1 MTFSIEFADEQ
12 QEYQAR
18 IKVVG
23 CGGSGGNA
31 VNTMIN
37 FGLEGVEF
45 IVVNTDA
52 QALNAN
58 SAPTKLNIGNSVTK
72 GLGAG
77 ADPERGRK
85 AALEDVQRIKELI
98 SGADMVFVTA
108 GMGGGTGTGAAPVIA
123 QLAREEGALTVGVV
137 TKPFLFEGRQRSRR
151 ADYGLAALSETVDTL
166 ITIPNQKLLLLGDDE
181 LTFIDACRKADE
193 VLYQAVKG
201 ISDLITQNGIVNV
214 DFADVKT
221 VMSNMGR
228 ALMGT
233 GIAKG
238 QNRARLAAEMAV
250 ASPLLDDISVEG
262 ATGVLINVV
271 GGSDLKMREIQEA
284 ASLVQEQAHE
294 DANIIFGAS
303 VDESLGENVKVT
315 VIATGFDEA
324 ERHGS
329 RRARRQRQPHGPGPG
344 SRSRAPSASRV
355 AQQPHGQTSFGHPQT
370 QHSQLSHAPTPV
382 TAATATTRATRSTRA
397 VAVLRPA
404 AVHPAPGGAGAA
416 LVPSHPER
424 ARRPRRSLADPRGHA
439 SRRRLPPDRT
449 RAAPRA
455 SRPATTTTGTS
466 RRSSASSSRRAAV
479 PPVEPRIDGGAPD
492 STARSAATRV
502 HLALRAA
509 TGNPEDQRR
518 GGRGGGSGLRGT
530 FSLPWPRRR
539 RPRRRSPP
547 PA

>member
-1 MTFSIEFADEQ
+1 MSFSIEFADET

-18 IKVVG
+18 IKVIG

-52 QALNAN
+52 QALNSNA
-58 SAPTKLNIGNSVTK
+58 APTKLNIGANVTK

-108 GMGGGTGTGAAPVIA
+108 GMGGGTGTGAAPIIA

-137 TKPFLFEGRQRSRR
+137 TKPFLFEGRQRSKR
-151 ADYGLAALSETVDTL
+151 AEAGLAALAEQVDTL
-166 ITIPNQKLLLLGDDE
+166 ITIPNQKLLLLGDDD

-221 VMSNMGR
+221 VMSKMGR

-238 QNRARLAAEMAV
+238 QNRARVAAEMAV
-250 ASPLLDDISVEG
+250 ASPLLDDISVDG

-271 GGSDLKMREIQEA
+271 GGSDLKMKEIQEA
-284 ASLVQEQAHE
+284 ASFISEQAHE

-303 VDESLGENVKVT
+303 IDESLGESVKVT
-315 VIATGFDEA
+315 VIATGFD
-324 ERHGS
+324 
-329 RRARRQRQPHGPGPG
+329 
-344 SRSRAPSASRV
+344 V
-355 AQQPHGQTSFGHPQT
+355 AQQEEMMEAAAASARPSAPPQSLSMLSGSPRSSSFPPASRERPS
-370 QHSQLSHAPTPV
+370 QHEIPSI
-382 TAATATTRATRSTRA
+382 STRRVQHA
-397 VAVLRPA
+397 HEVRTQAQGQQAQGQAKLPIRVEREPFPSALDHDWDIPA
-404 AVHPAPGGAGAA
+404 F
-416 LVPSHPER
+416 
-424 ARRPRRSLADPRGHA
+424 
-439 SRRRLPPDRT
+439 
-449 RAAPRA
+449 
-455 SRPATTTTGTS
+455 
-466 RRSSASSSRRAAV
+466 
-479 PPVEPRIDGGAPD
+479 
-492 STARSAATRV
+492 
-502 HLALRAA
+502 
-509 TGNPEDQRR
+509 QRKR
-518 GGRGGGSGLRGT
+518 Q
-530 FSLPWPRRR
+530 
-539 RPRRRSPP
+539 
-547 PA
+547 

>member
-18 IKVVG
+18 IKVIG

-52 QALNAN
+52 QALNGNA
-58 SAPTKLNIGNSVTK
+58 APTRLNIGSAVTR

-85 AALEDVQRIKELI
+85 AALEDHQRIKELI

-151 ADYGLAALSETVDTL
+151 AELGLAQLAETVDTL
-166 ITIPNQKLLLLGDDE
+166 ITIPNQKLLMLGEDD
-181 LTFIDACRKADE
+181 LSFIDAFRKADE
-193 VLYQAVKG
+193 VLFQAVKG

-250 ASPLLDDISVEG
+250 SSPLLDDISVDG
-262 ATGVLINVV
+262 ATGVLINIV
-271 GGSDLKMREIQEA
+271 GGPDLKMREIQEA

-294 DANIIFGAS
+294 EANIIFGAS
-303 VDESLGENVKVT
+303 IDEQLGENVKVT
-315 VIATGFDEA
+315 VIATGFDVA
-324 ERHGS
+324 ERMQTLEHV
-329 RRARRQRQPHGPGPG
+329 ARREMPAVPMTVPSMHVPQQVPV
-344 SRSRAPSASRV
+344 SRS
-355 AQQPHGQTSFGHPQT
+355 PQT
-370 QHSQLSHAPTPV
+370 LFSSPASMRHDSHA
-382 TAATATTRATRSTRA
+382 A
-397 VAVLRPA
+397 PA
-404 AVHPAPGGAGAA
+404 F
-416 LVPSHPER
+416 SN
-424 ARRPRRSLADPRGHA
+424 RRVQ
-439 SRRRLPPDRT
+439 
-449 RAAPRA
+449 AAPQSREAGERMQPA
-455 SRPATTTTGTS
+455 SARIPV
-466 RRSSASSSRRAAV
+466 RERSSNFPAFDTDW
-479 PPVEPRIDGGAPD
+479 DGPAF
-492 STARSAATRV
+492 
-502 HLALRAA
+502 
-509 TGNPEDQRR
+509 QRK
-518 GGRGGGSGLRGT
+518 GQ
-530 FSLPWPRRR
+530 
-539 RPRRRSPP
+539 
-547 PA
+547 

>member
-1 MTFSIEFADEQ
+1 MSFSIEFADET

-18 IKVVG
+18 IKVIG

-58 SAPTKLNIGNSVTK
+58 AAPTKLNIGASVTK

-108 GMGGGTGTGAAPVIA
+108 GMGGGTGTGAAPIIA

-137 TKPFLFEGRQRSRR
+137 TKPFLFEGRQRARR
-151 ADYGLAALSETVDTL
+151 AEIGLAQLSEQVDTL
-166 ITIPNQKLLLLGDDE
+166 ITIPNQKLLLLGDDD

-193 VLYQAVKG
+193 VLFQAVKG

-221 VMSNMGR
+221 VMSKMGR

-233 GIAKG
+233 GVAKG
-238 QNRARLAAEMAV
+238 QNRARMAAEMAV

-271 GGSDLKMREIQEA
+271 GGPDLKMKEIQEA

-303 VDESLGENVKVT
+303 IDDTLGENVKVT
-315 VIATGFDEA
+315 VIATGFDAA
-324 ERHGS
+324 E
-329 RRARRQRQPHGPGPG
+329 
-344 SRSRAPSASRV
+344 
-355 AQQPHGQTSFGHPQT
+355 
-370 QHSQLSHAPTPV
+370 
-382 TAATATTRATRSTRA
+382 
-397 VAVLRPA
+397 
-404 AVHPAPGGAGAA
+404 
-416 LVPSHPER
+416 
-424 ARRPRRSLADPRGHA
+424 
-439 SRRRLPPDRT
+439 
-449 RAAPRA
+449 
-455 SRPATTTTGTS
+455 
-466 RRSSASSSRRAAV
+466 RAAV
-479 PPVEPRIDGGAPD
+479 AAEQARASMAPPQTVQSGRSTSSYYAPPATSRPQAPEVPAM
-492 STARSAATRV
+492 STRRPAHAQEARSSQPPHSQARLPLRERAVSAATNFPV
-502 HLALRAA
+502 DVDWDIPAF
-509 TGNPEDQRR
+509 QRK
-518 GGRGGGSGLRGT
+518 GQ
-530 FSLPWPRRR
+530 
-539 RPRRRSPP
+539 
-547 PA
+547 

>member
-1 MTFSIEFADEQ
+1 MSFSIEFADET

-18 IKVVG
+18 IKVIG

-52 QALNAN
+52 QALNNNA
-58 SAPTKLNIGNSVTK
+58 APTKLSIGQNVTK

-98 SGADMVFVTA
+98 SGADMVFITA

-137 TKPFLFEGRQRSRR
+137 TKPFIFEGRQRARR
-151 ADYGLAALSETVDTL
+151 AEIGLASLSEHVDTL
-166 ITIPNQKLLLLGDDE
+166 ITIPNQKLLLLGDDD

-221 VMSNMGR
+221 VMSQMGR

-238 QNRARLAAEMAV
+238 QNRARMAAEMAV

-271 GGSDLKMREIQEA
+271 GGPDLKMKEIQEA

-303 VDESLGENVKVT
+303 IDESLGDNVKVT
-315 VIATGFDEA
+315 VIATGFDAA
-324 ERHGS
+324 ER
-329 RRARRQRQPHGPGPG
+329 
-344 SRSRAPSASRV
+344 
-355 AQQPHGQTSFGHPQT
+355 
-370 QHSQLSHAPTPV
+370 
-382 TAATATTRATRSTRA
+382 
-397 VAVLRPA
+397 
-404 AVHPAPGGAGAA
+404 VH
-416 LVPSHPER
+416 E
-424 ARRPRRSLADPRGHA
+424 LA
-439 SRRRLPPDRT
+439 
-449 RAAPRA
+449 
-455 SRPATTTTGTS
+455 
-466 RRSSASSSRRAAV
+466 ASS
-479 PPVEPRIDGGAPD
+479 
-492 STARSAATRV
+492 ARSAYNPQAQATFAPQS
-502 HLALRAA
+502 LAPQAMPASRGRESYAPQSRPSVEQQAA
-509 TGNPEDQRR
+509 AAST
-518 GGRGGGSGLRGT
+518 
-530 FSLPWPRRR
+530 R
-539 RPRRRSPP
+539 RPQHQHEARTQAAAQSRLPLRESAPSSFP
-547 PA
+547 NYESDWDVPAFQRKNNG